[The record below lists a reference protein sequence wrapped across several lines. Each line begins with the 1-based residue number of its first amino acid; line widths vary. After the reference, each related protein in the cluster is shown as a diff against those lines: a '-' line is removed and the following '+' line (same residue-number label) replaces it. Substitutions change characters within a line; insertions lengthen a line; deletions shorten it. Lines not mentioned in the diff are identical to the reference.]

1 MVKPLEPGMKFLVP
15 LPDGRFLPGYIV
27 VYGNLFSLVNI
38 FFNAQNDKSEPERF
52 SQKDILLRDFMIGD
66 HVFSKSK
73 KVMDVPWI
81 LFRTK
86 RVRDP
91 LPPGIEGIIIG
102 SHGLETVRDLSSGK
116 ISRSAS
122 EEDLKRLPR
131 HRIKIASY
139 YSLAV
144 EAALL
149 GKVVKLDPEK
159 RQYFIS

>member
-1 MVKPLEPGMKFLVP
+1 MAKPLEPGMKFLVP
-15 LPDGRFLPGYIV
+15 LPDGRFLPGYVV
-27 VYGNLFSLVNI
+27 VYGNLFTLVNI
-38 FFNAQNDKSEPERF
+38 FSNAQDDKSEPECF
-52 SQKDILLRDFMIGD
+52 PQKDLFLRDFMVGD

-73 KVMDVPWI
+73 RVIDVPWI

-91 LPPGIEGIIIG
+91 LPPGIEGIVIG
-102 SHGLETVRDLSSGK
+102 ESGLETVKDLATGK

-122 EEDLKRLPR
+122 KEDLKRLPR
-131 HRIKIASY
+131 HGIKVASY

-149 GKVVKLDPEK
+149 GKVVKLDPDS
-159 RQYFIS
+159 RHYFIS